1 MANATTPVI
10 QINEGN
16 VGIGTA
22 TPSAKLDV
30 QGTQGQL
37 FSVTDD
43 LSGSIFAVADISGVP
58 IFDVN
63 SSGTSYFDG
72 NVGIGTDDP
81 ASKLHV
87 FGGSANTEL
96 KVTTND
102 NYIARLGLYEEKP
115 GNLHGGFIQ
124 YRGESG
130 DRLEIGSRN
139 AGTDTVH
146 MSIDD
151 ITGNVGIGTPSPF
164 ALLTLK
170 RDTGIGFEQTIT
182 TNVDTRRWWI
192 QNDVIEYGDFLIR
205 TASAKDASTP
215 DLTRF
220 YINNDGNVGI
230 GTDTPGK
237 KLDVAGEIKG
247 TNLYAETYR
256 SARTDGD
263 IYIQAIAATD
273 FVSIG
278 TQVSPNLMR
287 IDGGGNVGIGTTGP
301 LEKLEV
307 EGTMYATPIAYAAS
321 QGAYALK
328 MGAYNNTAFD
338 QGIKIKS
345 TSTGQSYMSFN
356 DRSEDALVLRGAKV
370 GIGTDN
376 PGYRLDVNGTGRFT
390 STVTA
395 TNFILSSDK
404 RLKNNIKEIDTN
416 YIDVNWKN
424 FELKSEPGVKRAGVI
439 AQELEEKHPEF
450 VRTDDKGMKSVAYID
465 LLIAKIAELE
475 ARLEKAGI

>member
-72 NVGIGTDDP
+72 NVGIGTTNP
-81 ASKLHV
+81 GAKLEVYGSSPNILINNTAETDSGIV
-87 FGGSANTEL
+87 FTDA
-96 KVTTND
+96 
-102 NYIARLGLYEEKP
+102 
-115 GNLHGGFIQ
+115 Q
-124 YRGESG
+124 
-130 DRLEIGSRN
+130 
-139 AGTDTVH
+139 AGTGQRAAIKFNSSDNKLKFFVNDEVAQRMVIDT
-146 MSIDD
+146 
-151 ITGNVGIGTPSPF
+151 
-164 ALLTLK
+164 
-170 RDTGIGFEQTIT
+170 
-182 TNVDTRRWWI
+182 
-192 QNDVIEYGDFLIR
+192 
-205 TASAKDASTP
+205 
-215 DLTRF
+215 
-220 YINNDGNVGI
+220 
-230 GTDTPGK
+230 
-237 KLDVAGEIKG
+237 
-247 TNLYAETYR
+247 
-256 SARTDGD
+256 
-263 IYIQAIAATD
+263 
-273 FVSIG
+273 
-278 TQVSPNLMR
+278 
-287 IDGGGNVGIGTTGP
+287 GGNVGIGTTDPGAKLTVKGTDSLNAFKITDSGDGDGFKVTSHTTQGTYVQIYNAAHTQTIMLDGRSDSTARHTYFNGGGNVGIGATNP

-321 QGAYALK
+321 QSAYALK

-376 PGYRLDVNGTGRFT
+376 PGYRLDVSGNGRYT

-395 TNFILSSDK
+395 TNFILSSDE
-404 RLKNNIKEIDTN
+404 RLKDNIKEIDTN

-450 VRTDDKGMKSVAYID
+450 VRTDDEGMKSVAYID